1 MSRLLFSCFCAI
13 ALFTASAAQDRATA
27 RWSHAAF
34 IEGDRS
40 IENRIKFPRHDSDI
54 EITVSCSGHATA
66 KGRLRN
72 IRCSAADDPDLK
84 FSNAVKRRAS
94 SARLM
99 PATVDGKAEQVD
111 FQFSVTFEKQGDVER
126 IRHNLNNGN
135 NVDRL
140 GTDYSSAQRYSPHA
154 FPSVCNDRAF
164 VNQGAAK
171 LLIEVAII
179 DINGNPRDV
188 QVISSNWRIPGPC
201 ESALVEQIK
210 SGAWIPARHNGEFV
224 ESIWASPII
233 VARTD
238 GSWDSDSVEF

>member
-1 MSRLLFSCFCAI
+1 M
-13 ALFTASAAQDRATA
+13 
-27 RWSHAAF
+27 
-34 IEGDRS
+34 
-40 IENRIKFPRHDSDI
+40 
-54 EITVSCSGHATA
+54 SCSGHATA

-99 PATVDGKAEQVD
+99 PATVDGKAEEVD

-171 LLIEVAII
+171 IVIEVAII
-179 DINGNPRDV
+179 DASGNARDA
-188 QVISSNWRIPGPC
+188 QVISSNWRIPRSC
-201 ESALVEQIK
+201 ESALVDQIEA
-210 SGAWIPARHNGEFV
+210 GAWIPARHNGEFV
-224 ESIWASPII
+224 ESIWASPIV

-238 GSWDSDSVEF
+238 GSWDSDDVEF